1 MFQVASCDC
10 PGTSI
15 APGPPHSS
23 LLPTLMALL
32 TSGEFK
38 ILSSQV
44 STIVCFYPSCSFM
57 SYPTE
62 NRRIYISFVLID
74 TITPSVALLPCL
86 MTNVA
91 LYAQERGQNWTFFLN
106 SKSWSSLISVDSPAY
121 GCLEANPSGKVYV
134 FICLFIFHSLN
145 QSAHP
150 LILTWTQVECRE
162 DTRDTCVLEEV
173 MDPRMIRDGRD
184 GTTVSKMWLGKT
196 ESEEMEKVR
205 RNLEDIG
212 ETKWALEQVLKL
224 SWCRN

>member
-62 NRRIYISFVLID
+62 NRRIYISLVLID
-74 TITPSVALLPCL
+74 TIPPSVALLPCL

-91 LYAQERGQNWTFFLN
+91 LYAQERGQNWKIFLN
-106 SKSWSSLISVDSPAY
+106 SKSWWTSLISVDSPAY
-121 GCLEANPSGKVYV
+121 GCLEANPSGREIYPLV
-134 FICLFIFHSLN
+134 CLDPSIKSSPCSSVKCRLSVERTPETHVCLRKW
-145 QSAHP
+145 
-150 LILTWTQVECRE
+150 WTQGWSGMEGMERQWARC
-162 DTRDTCVLEEV
+162 D
-173 MDPRMIRDGRD
+173 
-184 GTTVSKMWLGKT
+184 LGKL
-196 ESEEMEKVR
+196 KVR
-205 RNLEDIG
+205 KWRRWGGTLKILERQN
-212 ETKWALEQVLKL
+212 EPWSK
-224 SWCRN
+224 C